1 MGAGQGYDIF
11 PRTFKARL
19 LLALAF
25 RGGGALIS
33 GWIALIIFAGE
44 YSYDFYEVSCSGSD
58 LPRCLDEQTALRQLS
73 SASCRGFEKRVCLA
87 PLGEVSPEL
96 VEHLVDYYR
105 DEYGISI
112 TVLTPNAI
120 PDGMAN
126 PDRGQ
131 IDVQDLMDY
140 MATLFPTASRDP
152 SAILIG
158 VTPVDMYDRTSHY
171 PSLTAPEQRSSL
183 HHHRLA
189 ALARAL
195 RGQDALDRVHAGVE
209 NARPR
214 PEGRGIIGSLH
225 AAAFTPRCTKPYTTT
240 GWRRLRERSAAR
252 MRSIA

>member
-25 RGGGALIS
+25 LGGGALIS

-96 VEHLVDYYR
+96 VEHLVDYHR

-112 TVLTPNAI
+112 TVVTPNAI

-131 IDVQDLMDY
+131 IDVQDLMHY

-152 SAILIG
+152 NAILIG
-158 VTPVDMYDRTSHY
+158 VTPVAMYDRTSPY
-171 PSLTAPEQRSSL
+171 RFLFGARDTERAPRAVVSTARLNVEFFGISEGEDVTSS
-183 HHHRLA
+183 R
-189 ALARAL
+189 AREL
-195 RGQDALDRVHAGVE
+195 
-209 NARPR
+209 
-214 PEGRGIIGSLH
+214 
-225 AAAFTPRCTKPYTTT
+225 
-240 GWRRLRERSAAR
+240 
-252 MRSIA
+252 